1 VVVEMCEVVVEVPE
15 DLIVRIK
22 KMPEID
28 WSLAVSR
35 MVKQELGRLAR
46 LKRIVSKS
54 ELTEEKALEISY
66 KISESLAKRYE
77 KLAE

>member
-1 VVVEMCEVVVEVPE
+1 VVEMCKVVVEVPE

-35 MVKQELGRLAR
+35 LVKQELERLAR
-46 LKRIVSKS
+46 LKRIVAKS
-54 ELTEEKALEISY
+54 RLTEEKAVEISN